1 MFVQYDDFLADSDKV
16 PEELSPS
23 PMNLPSSLTITTK
36 SKELLSKDIKEATPS
51 ATTSAPPL
59 PFMPQPDKQVSQLI
73 IKLTIDKSNY

>member
-1 MFVQYDDFLADSDKV
+1 MYIQDDDFHADSDKV
-16 PEELSPS
+16 PDDLSPS

-36 SKELLSKDIKEATPS
+36 SKELLSKDIKDAIPS

-73 IKLTIDKSNY
+73 VNN